1 MNSPV
6 VQSAILGKL
15 GKYVVTREI
24 GRGATG
30 VVYLCHDPYHGRDV
44 ALKLYYSDTELPDD
58 QRRTRRKVFFNE
70 AHLVGML
77 HHPNILP
84 IQDAGEDEGRC
95 YIVME
100 YVRGAE
106 PLTVFCRP
114 ETLLPIRK
122 VVEIV
127 FKCAKA
133 LDFAHRKGVIHR
145 DIKPSN
151 IMLTADGD
159 VRIVDFGIAH
169 NPMSEMT
176 PVSGLLGSPSYM
188 APEAVRDDKPNNQ
201 SDLYSLGVVMYELLT
216 GKRPFSGEGLS
227 RLVHQ
232 IIYATPPPLH
242 MLRTDAPIVL
252 EQVVSKAM
260 EKDAKRRYRTGLE
273 FAADLTRAFNELEK
287 LAEEVAAQERF
298 NMVRNLRFFG
308 EFTYPE
314 IWEVLHA
321 SEWQVRVPG
330 EAVIR
335 EGEIDESFYII
346 VSGTVQVVKGGRA
359 LGSLQEGD
367 CFGEMGYMSH
377 TERTANVNAHANCIL
392 MRVNATLIEQAS
404 LQCQLRFHK
413 VFLRSL
419 IERLTRTSEVV
430 VDEKR
435 TAIGA
440 TPA

>member
-1 MNSPV
+1 MS
-6 VQSAILGKL
+6 SAILGKL
-15 GKYVVTREI
+15 GKYVVTREV

-44 ALKLYYSDTELPDD
+44 ALKLYYSDAELPED
-58 QRRTRRKVFFNE
+58 QKRTRRKVFFNE
-70 AHLVGML
+70 AQLVGRI
-77 HHPNILP
+77 HHPNVMP
-84 IQDAGEDEGRC
+84 IYDAGDDEGRY

-114 ETLLPIRK
+114 ENLLPIRK
-122 VVEIV
+122 VVEVV

-169 NPMSEMT
+169 NPLSEMT

-188 APEAVRDDKPNNQ
+188 APEAIKDDKPSNQ

-216 GKRPFSGEGLS
+216 GKRPFHGETLS

-232 IIYATPPPLH
+232 IIYATPAPVH
-242 MLRTDAPIVL
+242 KLRNDVPEVL
-252 EQVVSKAM
+252 EQVVDRAM
-260 EKDAKRRYRTGLE
+260 QKDQKRRYRTGLE

-287 LAEEVAAQERF
+287 LAEEVASQERF
-298 NMVRNLRFFG
+298 NLVRHLRFFQD
-308 EFTYPE
+308 FTYPE

-321 SEWQVRVPG
+321 SEWQVRQPG

-335 EGEIDESFYII
+335 EGEMDDSFYII
-346 VSGTVQVVKGGRA
+346 VSGELQVLKGGHP
-359 LGSLQEGD
+359 LGVIREGD

-377 TERTANVNAHANCIL
+377 TERTASVTAQAGCIL

-430 VDEKR
+430 VGDR
-435 TAIGA
+435 
-440 TPA
+440 PSP

>member
-1 MNSPV
+1 VSSPNTS
-6 VQSAILGKL
+6 SAILGKL
-15 GKYVVTREI
+15 GKYVVTREL

-44 ALKLYYSDTELPDD
+44 ALKLYYSDTELPED

-77 HHPNILP
+77 THPNILP
-84 IQDAGEDEGRC
+84 IYDAGEDEGRC

-106 PLTVFCRP
+106 PLTVFTRP
-114 ETLLPIRK
+114 ENLLPIRK
-122 VVEIV
+122 VVEII

-169 NPMSEMT
+169 SPLSDMT

-188 APEAVRDDKPNNQ
+188 APEAVKDDKPNNQ

-216 GKRPFSGEGLS
+216 GKRPFVGENLS

-232 IIYATPPPLH
+232 IIYATPPPVH
-242 MLRTDAPIVL
+242 KLRVDVPIVL
-252 EQVVSKAM
+252 EQVVTKAM
-260 EKDAKRRYRTGLE
+260 DKDHKRRFRTGLE
-273 FAADLTRAFNELEK
+273 FAADLTRAFNELGK
-287 LAEEVAAQERF
+287 LAEEVASQERF
-298 NMVRNLRFFG
+298 NMVRGLRFFQD
-308 EFTYPE
+308 FTYPE

-321 SEWQVRVPG
+321 SEWQVRQPG
-330 EAVIR
+330 ESVIR
-335 EGEIDESFYII
+335 EGEIDDSFYII
-346 VSGTVQVVKGGRA
+346 VSGSVQVVKGGRA
-359 LGSLQEGD
+359 LGMLKEGD

-377 TERTANVNAHANCIL
+377 TERTANVNADMGCIL

-419 IERLTRTSEVV
+419 IERLTRTSEV
-430 VDEKR
+430 
-435 TAIGA
+435 AIGDRA
-440 TPA
+440 PGAVKV

>member
-1 MNSPV
+1 MNT
-6 VQSAILGKL
+6 AILGKL
-15 GKYVVTREI
+15 GKYIVTREI

-44 ALKLYYSDTELPDD
+44 ALKLYYSDAELPED
-58 QRRTRRKVFFNE
+58 QKRTRRKVFFNE

-77 HHPNILP
+77 HHPHILP
-84 IQDAGEDEGRC
+84 IYDAGEDEGRY

-106 PLTVFCRP
+106 TLTPFCRP
-114 ETLLPIRK
+114 ENLLPIRK
-122 VVEIV
+122 VVEVV

-188 APEAVRDDKPNNQ
+188 SPEAVRDDKPSNQ
-201 SDLYSLGVVMYELLT
+201 SDLYSIGVVMYELLT
-216 GKRPFSGEGLS
+216 GKRPYQGDSLS

-232 IIYATPPPLH
+232 IIYATPAPVH
-242 MLRTDAPIVL
+242 KLRSDVPEVL
-252 EQVVSKAM
+252 EQVVDRAM
-260 EKDAKRRYRTGLE
+260 QKDQKRRYRTGLE
-273 FAADLTRAFNELEK
+273 MAADLTRAFNELEK
-287 LAEEVAAQERF
+287 LAEEVASQERF
-298 NMVRNLRFFG
+298 NLVRNLRFFQD
-308 EFTYPE
+308 FTYPE
-314 IWEVLHA
+314 IWEVIHA
-321 SEWQVRVPG
+321 SEWQVRQPG
-330 EAVIR
+330 ESVIR
-335 EGEIDESFYII
+335 EGEIDDSFYII
-346 VSGTVQVVKGGRA
+346 GSGAVRVLKGGRA
-359 LGSLQEGD
+359 LGTLKEGD

-377 TERTANVNAHANCIL
+377 TERTASVTAESNCVL

-430 VDEKR
+430 VSEQPLPEAAR
-435 TAIGA
+435 
-440 TPA
+440 